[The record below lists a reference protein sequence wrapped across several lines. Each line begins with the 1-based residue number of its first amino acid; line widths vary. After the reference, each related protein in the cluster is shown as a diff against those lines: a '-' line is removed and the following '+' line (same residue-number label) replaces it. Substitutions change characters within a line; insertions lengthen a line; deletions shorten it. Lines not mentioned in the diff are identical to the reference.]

1 MMYLNGL
8 TAHLNI
14 LINRQIN
21 SSYKKIE
28 IFISFLLSSSI
39 YMAINGF
46 LKAYYSFLLFGIV
59 INWSLL
65 LATFLSVFAVYCM
78 NRLTDKEED
87 AVNSPERAS
96 FVNGNEK
103 KISIVLL
110 FSYITAIILG
120 ISQSIYALLILLF
133 PLFAGIAYNIKLSPV
148 IPRLKDLLGVKNI
161 ITALSW
167 AVGTTFLPLIG
178 LNNVSLIFICS
189 LFYFFFV
196 KSFINTVLYDIRD
209 INGDKKNGI
218 VTIPVKIGKENT
230 KKLLLTATSSLL
242 VMSFL
247 LLIINQISFGL
258 FLTMA
263 FCVFNAYWYIGYTC
277 NNNEIHKYKMPLLIN
292 GEWFF
297 VLGLYYLSI
306 NIIS

>member
-1 MMYLNGL
+1 MYLNGL
-8 TAHLNI
+8 TDHLNG
-14 LINRQIN
+14 LVNRQIDL
-21 SSYKKIE
+21 SYKKIE

-96 FVNGNEK
+96 FVDGHEK
-103 KISIVLL
+103 TISIILL

-120 ISQSIYALLILLF
+120 ISQSIYAMLILLF
-133 PLFAGIAYNIKLSPV
+133 PLCAGVAYNIKLSPR
-148 IPRLKDLLGVKNI
+148 IPRLKDILGVKNI

-167 AVGTTFLPLIG
+167 AVGTTFLPFVG
-178 LNNVSLIFICS
+178 LFEPSLIFICS
-189 LFYFFFV
+189 LFYFFFM

-209 INGDKKNGI
+209 IDGDRENGI
-218 VTIPVKIGKENT
+218 ITIPVKIGKENT
-230 KKLLLTATSSLL
+230 KNLLLIATSSLL
-242 VMSFL
+242 VMSFIL
-247 LLIINQISFGL
+247 LLINQVSFGL
-258 FLTMA
+258 FLTMV

-277 NNNEIHKYKMPLLIN
+277 NNDEIHKYKMPLLIN

-297 VLGLYYLSI
+297 VLGLYY
-306 NIIS
+306 IIPLV